1 MDDEIVSMVKV
12 LSIVACA
19 SGRKG
24 VCMLRRGFFLKD
36 LSMDVVLAQ
45 VLLYHGDPVY
55 IHTLTFIILLRVANV
70 RLAPL
75 FARWKYVPLQHLPSV
90 WFCVLLSSC
99 FMCGVLFGEAI
110 CQTVAT

>member
-70 RLAPL
+70 KLAPL
-75 FARWKYVPLQHLPSV
+75 FARWKDVPLHH
-90 WFCVLLSSC
+90 C
-99 FMCGVLFGEAI
+99 FELHEILCMA
-110 CQTVAT
+110 